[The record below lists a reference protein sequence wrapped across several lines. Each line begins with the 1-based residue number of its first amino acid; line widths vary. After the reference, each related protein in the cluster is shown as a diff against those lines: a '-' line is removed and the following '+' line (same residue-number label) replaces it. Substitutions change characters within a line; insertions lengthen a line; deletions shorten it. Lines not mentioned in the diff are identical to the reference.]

1 MKILAINGSPKGQK
15 SSTHVMV
22 NSFLEGAKKQ
32 GALVEN
38 IFLSNMNINYC
49 KGCFVCWTTTPGKCI
64 FKDDMVELL
73 PKIRESDIVIL
84 GSPLYCNNI
93 TGNLKT
99 FIDRML
105 PLGTPYFE
113 KDENGLY
120 RHGEEG
126 HDWAPKFIMMSNCG
140 FPEKDHFDCIS
151 LWVKRFARN
160 CKGEVIAEIYK
171 GQGPLLVSKSDKL
184 KKAIDEYK
192 SVLRTAGE
200 EIVTSGTLSEATK
213 EALNKDIIPHEDYI
227 RNATSNWN
235 NKRP

>member
-1 MKILAINGSPKGQK
+1 MKIIAINGSPKGK
-15 SSTHVMV
+15 NSSTHIMID
-22 NSFLEGAKKQ
+22 SFLEGAKSK

-38 IFLSNMNINYC
+38 IFLSNLNINYC
-49 KGCFVCWTTTPGKCI
+49 TGCFNCWTKTPGKCI

-73 PKIRESDIVIL
+73 NKVHKSDIVIF
-84 GSPLYCNNI
+84 GSPLYCDSI

-126 HDWAPKFIMMSNCG
+126 HDWDPKFIMISNCG
-140 FPEKDHFDCIS
+140 FPEKDHFDSIS
-151 LWVKRFARN
+151 FWIKRFARN
-160 CKGEVIAEIYK
+160 CKGTVIAEIYK

-184 KKAIDEYK
+184 KPLIDEYRATLK
-192 SVLRTAGE
+192 KAGE
-200 EIVTSGTLSEATK
+200 EIIINGIISQNTK
-213 EALNKDIIPHEDYI
+213 EGLFKDIIPHEDYI
-227 RNATSNWN
+227 QAATNNWN
-235 NKRP
+235 NKRH